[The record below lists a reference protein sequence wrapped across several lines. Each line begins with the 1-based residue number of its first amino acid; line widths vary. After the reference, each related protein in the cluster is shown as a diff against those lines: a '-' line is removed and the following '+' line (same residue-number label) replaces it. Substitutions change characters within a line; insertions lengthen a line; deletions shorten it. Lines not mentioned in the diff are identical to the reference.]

1 VAGDTG
7 HAAALASDGEWV
19 TQQARNLL
27 MNLGDHTGSFK
38 FLIWDGDG
46 KFTAAFATVLAVA
59 RPHGLCS
66 GGCCQADGAD
76 DAPFPAAFGA
86 MLDDE
91 T

>member
-1 VAGDTG
+1 MAGDTG

-38 FLIWDGDG
+38 FLIWDGDA

-59 RPHGLCS
+59 RPARAMFGRVLPGGWCRRRSIPS
-66 GGCCQADGAD
+66 GVRGRAG
-76 DAPFPAAFGA
+76 
-86 MLDDE
+86 
-91 T
+91 